1 MVIQTQEDNL
11 DASNVRDFRAEIQ
24 NLIKDNSRVVLDMS
38 SLKFVD
44 SSGLGA
50 LISCLRDT
58 NGRKGDFRL
67 SNLSRSVLALFELMR
82 MHRVFS
88 IHDTAASAVS
98 SYNPTSTAPPA
109 PVGSHSHKQ
118 EPSSSLGYR
127 RV

>member
-1 MVIQTQEDNL
+1 MKLIDSVQGDDILVIQIQEDNL
-11 DASNVRDFRAEIQ
+11 DASNVRDFREGMQ
-24 NLIKDNSRVVLDMS
+24 KLMKNNHRVVLDMS
-38 SLKFVD
+38 LLKFVD

-88 IHDTAASAVS
+88 IHDSADGAVK
-98 SYNPTSTAPPA
+98 SYD
-109 PVGSHSHKQ
+109 
-118 EPSSSLGYR
+118 
-127 RV
+127 

>member
-1 MVIQTQEDNL
+1 MNLKNTIQGNGILVIQIQEENL
-11 DASNVRDFRAEIQ
+11 DASNVREFREEMQ
-24 NLIKDNSRVVLDMS
+24 KLIKDNDRVVLDMS
-38 SLKFVD
+38 HLKFVD

-88 IHDTAASAVS
+88 IHDTADSAVG
-98 SYNPTSTAPPA
+98 SYN
-109 PVGSHSHKQ
+109 
-118 EPSSSLGYR
+118 
-127 RV
+127 

>member
-1 MVIQTQEDNL
+1 MKLIDSVQGDDILVIQIQEDNL
-11 DASNVRDFRAEIQ
+11 DASNVRDFREGMQ
-24 NLIKDNSRVVLDMS
+24 KLMKDNHRVVLDMS
-38 SLKFVD
+38 LLKFVD

-88 IHDTAASAVS
+88 IHDSADSAVK
-98 SYNPTSTAPPA
+98 SYN
-109 PVGSHSHKQ
+109 
-118 EPSSSLGYR
+118 
-127 RV
+127 